1 MDIAAII
8 KQLHDTTYLSEM
20 AHVTAF
26 QGNRITEDGEEIPV
40 RVAVLDYGPELPE
53 SRYMVVAEDDDGA
66 VSTGEAAS
74 TVEEAIAGVPWTE
87 FELDEFED
95 DEDGEEG

>member
-8 KQLHDTTYLSEM
+8 KQLHDTGYLSEI

-40 RVAVLDYGPELPE
+40 RVAVLDYGPDLPE

-66 VSTGEAAS
+66 VSTGEAAGS
-74 TVEEAIAGVPWTE
+74 VEEAIVSVPWTE
-87 FELDEFED
+87 FELAEYEEDE
-95 DEDGEEG
+95 GEAD